1 MSDAVATLIKQYDLA
16 GRYLDPSA
24 MASLKAY
31 FSTGTARID
40 AAQTITLN
48 AADIVKAAA
57 ITLFDQVPELLRPGG
72 NAYTT
77 RRYATCLRDM
87 DYFLRYASY
96 ALVGGDNAVL
106 DARVLAGLKETY
118 NSLGVPLGPI
128 VRSIENMK
136 DEVLDR
142 LGDADTYG
150 FAAEPFDYMAAELS
164 ETDI

>member
-16 GRYLDPSA
+16 GRYFDRSA
-24 MASLKAY
+24 MERLQSY
-31 FSTGTARID
+31 FSTGSVRIE
-40 AAQTITLN
+40 AAQAITLN
-48 AADIVKAAA
+48 AADIVKSAALR
-57 ITLFDQVPELLRPGG
+57 LFDQVPELLRPGG

-96 ALVGGDNAVL
+96 ALVGGSNAVL
-106 DARVLAGLKETY
+106 DIRVLAGLRETY

-128 VRSIENMK
+128 VCSIENMK
-136 DEVLDR
+136 DEVLAR
-142 LGDADTYG
+142 LGDGEQYS
-150 FAAEPFDYMAAELS
+150 FVAEPFDYMAAELG

>member
-1 MSDAVATLIKQYDLA
+1 
-16 GRYLDPSA
+16 
-24 MASLKAY
+24 
-31 FSTGTARID
+31 
-40 AAQTITLN
+40 AQAITLN
-48 AADIVKAAA
+48 AADIVKSAA

-96 ALVGGDNAVL
+96 ALVGGDNGVL
-106 DARVLAGLKETY
+106 DSRVLAGLKETY

-136 DEVLDR
+136 DEVLAR
-142 LGDADTYG
+142 LGDGDYG
-150 FAAEPFDYMAAELS
+150 FVAEPFDYMAAELS